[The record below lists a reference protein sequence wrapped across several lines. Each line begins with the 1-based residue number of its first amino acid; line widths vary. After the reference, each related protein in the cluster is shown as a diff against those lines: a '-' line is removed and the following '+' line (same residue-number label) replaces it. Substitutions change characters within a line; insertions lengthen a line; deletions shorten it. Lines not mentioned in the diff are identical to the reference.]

1 MKGATG
7 STGPP
12 RGAVRPAPGLLA
24 ALLDGSGEG
33 IVLCDADGVVTLAN
47 AAAVRLMPGV
57 EPGLPAPAP
66 LGAVPSAPDGRTVI
80 HGGRAI
86 RIRAEAVGD
95 GRLAWYLADLDAA
108 PRTEFLLEAGR
119 RLSASLNPRR
129 CARAA
134 TELAADFLCDVAVVL
149 LPATVRRRMEWVRAV
164 SGRPGPEEGTLPV
177 AEAAQVPGLTD
188 ALAGLRHGT
197 SGQHAPGDTGQHAPG
212 GTGQHAP
219 GGTGQHVPGD
229 TGQDPGGVP
238 EWLLPEGFGPVG
250 HLLVL
255 PLPGNGVPAGAIVLA
270 RRPGRSPFD
279 DDDERM
285 ARDLATRAGAAI
297 SAASLFREQSAI
309 NAILTGDLLPPE
321 LPEIAG
327 MRLAGRLRASQQAG
341 AIGGD
346 FYDVYLPD
354 TATDT
359 APDDG
364 IVERP
369 PLVIL
374 GDVCG
379 KGARAAVLA
388 GQVRHSLRT
397 LLLLESRTDRLLELL
412 NRSLLASPSPH
423 SYVTMILAALRTAP
437 GDHVLVDL
445 AVAGHPPPL
454 VLRRDGTVE
463 EVAARGSI
471 LGVLKQI
478 SLWPATLDLAPG
490 EVCLLYS
497 DGITEAFGG
506 PGGREMF
513 GEERLKAALATCAGM
528 PVEALVERLE
538 QLSTEWLGGGLGGG
552 VGGAP
557 GTGLGTGPQDDRA
570 LLAVRAGRPG

>member
-7 STGPP
+7 SAGPP
-12 RGAVRPAPGLLA
+12 HGAVRPAPDLLT
-24 ALLDGSGEG
+24 ALLDGSAEG
-33 IVLCDADGVVTLAN
+33 VVLCDADGVVTLVN

-66 LGAVPSAPDGRTVI
+66 LGPVPSAPEGRTMI

-95 GRLAWYLADLDAA
+95 GRLAWYLSDLDAA

-119 RLSASLNPRR
+119 RLSASLNPHR

-134 TELAADFLCDVAVVL
+134 TELAADFLCDMAVVL
-149 LPATVRRRMEWVRAV
+149 LPSTARRRMEWVRAV
-164 SGRPGPEEGTLPV
+164 SGRPGAEEGTLPA
-177 AEAAQVPGLTD
+177 AEAAEVPGLTD
-188 ALAGLRHGT
+188 ALAGLRHGGT
-197 SGQHAPGDTGQHAPG
+197 GLHAPGDTGL
-212 GTGQHAP
+212 
-219 GGTGQHVPGD
+219 
-229 TGQDPGGVP
+229 QDPGGAP
-238 EWLLPEGFGPVG
+238 EWLLPEGFGPLG

-270 RRPGRSPFD
+270 RRAGRPPFCD
-279 DDDERM
+279 DDQRM
-285 ARDLATRAGAAI
+285 ARDLAIRAGAAI
-297 SAASLFREQSAI
+297 SAASLFREQSTI
-309 NAILTGDLLPPE
+309 NAILTGDLLPPD
-321 LPEIAG
+321 LPEIEG
-327 MRLAGRLRASQQAG
+327 MRVAGRLRASQQAG

-354 TATDT
+354 AATG
-359 APDDG
+359 DG

-423 SYVTMILAALRTAP
+423 SYVTMILAALRAAP

-471 LGVLKQI
+471 LGALKQI
-478 SLWPATLDLAPG
+478 SLWPVTLDLAPG

-506 PGGREMF
+506 PSGREMF

-538 QLSTEWLGGGLGGG
+538 QLSTEWLGG
-552 VGGAP
+552 AP
-557 GTGLGTGPQDDRA
+557 ATGLQDDRA
-570 LLAVRAGRPG
+570 LLAVRAGRQG

>member
-7 STGPP
+7 SADP
-12 RGAVRPAPGLLA
+12 RHGGSADPRRGTVRTAPDLMA
-24 ALLDGSGEG
+24 ALLERSGEG

-47 AAAVRLMPGV
+47 AAAVRLVPRV

-66 LGAVPSAPDGRTVI
+66 IGSIPSAPEGRSVV
-80 HGGRAI
+80 HGGRMI
-86 RIRAEAVGD
+86 RMRAEAVGD
-95 GRLAWYLADLDAA
+95 GRLAWYLTDLGLTEPGLTDLGLTDLGAEPSPAA
-108 PRTEFLLEAGR
+108 RRTEFLLEAGR
-119 RLSASLNPRR
+119 RLSASLNPHR

-134 TELAADFLCDVAVVL
+134 TELGADFLSDVAILL
-149 LPATVRRRMEWVRAV
+149 LPPASRRRMEWVRAV
-164 SGRPGPEEGTLPV
+164 SGRNGAEEGVLPAAV
-177 AEAAQVPGLTD
+177 AAEVPGLTD
-188 ALAGLRHGT
+188 ALAGLRHGVA
-197 SGQHAPGDTGQHAPG
+197 GQ
-212 GTGQHAP
+212 
-219 GGTGQHVPGD
+219 
-229 TGQDPGGVP
+229 QDPGGTP
-238 EWLLPEGFGPVG
+238 DWLLPEGFGPAG

-270 RRPGRSPFD
+270 RRAGRSPFD
-279 DDDERM
+279 DDDQVM
-285 ARDLATRAGAAI
+285 ARDLAIRAGAAI
-297 SAASLFREQSAI
+297 SAASLFREQSTI
-309 NAILTGDLLPPE
+309 NTILTGDLLPPE
-321 LPEIAG
+321 LPEIEG
-327 MRLAGRLRASQQAG
+327 MRVAGRLRASQQAG

-354 TATDT
+354 A
-359 APDDG
+359 APDTG

-397 LLLLESRTDRLLELL
+397 LLLLESRPDRLLELL
-412 NRSLLASPSPH
+412 NRSLLTSPAPN

-463 EVAARGSI
+463 EVAVRGSI
-471 LGVLKQI
+471 LGALKKI
-478 SLWPATLDLAPG
+478 TLWPVTLDLAPG

-506 PGGREMF
+506 PSGREMF
-513 GEERLKAALATCAGM
+513 GEARLKEALATCAGM

-538 QLSTEWLGGGLGGG
+538 QLSSEWLGG
-552 VGGAP
+552 
-557 GTGLGTGPQDDRA
+557 TQQDDRA
-570 LLAVRAGRPG
+570 LLAVRAGTGRVETSW

>member
-1 MKGATG
+1 MKGAAG
-7 STGPP
+7 SADLVPDL
-12 RGAVRPAPGLLA
+12 VA
-24 ALLDGSGEG
+24 ALLEGSGEG

-47 AAAVRLMPGV
+47 AAAARLVPGV
-57 EPGLPAPAP
+57 EPCLPAPAP
-66 LGAVPSAPDGRTVI
+66 LDSVPSAPEGRTVI

-86 RIRAEAVGD
+86 RIRAKAVSG
-95 GRLAWYLADLDAA
+95 GRLAWYLTDLSAA
-108 PRTEFLLEAGR
+108 RRTEFLLEAGR
-119 RLSASLNPRR
+119 RLSASLNPHR

-134 TELAADFLCDVAVVL
+134 TELGAEFLSDMAIVL
-149 LPATVRRRMEWVRAV
+149 LPPTSRRRMEWVRAV
-164 SGRPGPEEGTLPV
+164 SGRYGPEEGALPAAAA
-177 AEAAQVPGLTD
+177 AEVPGLTD
-188 ALAGLRHGT
+188 ALAGLRHGVA
-197 SGQHAPGDTGQHAPG
+197 GQ
-212 GTGQHAP
+212 
-219 GGTGQHVPGD
+219 
-229 TGQDPGGVP
+229 QDPGGAP
-238 EWLLPEGFGPVG
+238 DWLLPEGFGPAG

-255 PLPGNGVPAGAIVLA
+255 PLPGNGVPAGAIALA
-270 RRPGRSPFD
+270 RRAGRPPFD
-279 DDDERM
+279 DDDQMM

-297 SAASLFREQSAI
+297 SAASLFREQSTI

-321 LPEIAG
+321 LPEIEG
-327 MRLAGRLRASQQAG
+327 MRVAGRLRASQQAG

-354 TATDT
+354 A
-359 APDDG
+359 APDSG

-397 LLLLESRTDRLLELL
+397 LLLLESRPDRLLELL
-412 NRSLLASPSPH
+412 NRSLLASPSPN
-423 SYVTMILAALRTAP
+423 SFVTMILAALRTAP

-445 AVAGHPPPL
+445 AVAGHPAPL

-463 EVAARGSI
+463 EVAVRGSI
-471 LGVLKQI
+471 LGALKKI
-478 SLWPATLDLAPG
+478 SLWPVTLDLAPG

-506 PGGREMF
+506 PSGREMF
-513 GEERLKAALATCAGM
+513 GEERLREALATCAGM

-538 QLSTEWLGGGLGGG
+538 QLSTEWLGGGPGGG
-552 VGGAP
+552 GQ
-557 GTGLGTGPQDDRA
+557 QDDRA
-570 LLAVRAGRPG
+570 LLAVRAGTGRTETS